1 MKYTTEEILQM
12 SAVENCPSTTVLT
25 KPPLEKV
32 ATKYQGNTY
41 LPQAV
46 EMLFIYS

>member
-12 SAVENCPSTTVLT
+12 SAVENCPNTTVL

-32 ATKYQGNTY
+32 TTKYQGNTY